1 MEPNIESID
10 LDEPFR
16 FACSETVPCFNE
28 CCRDLNQFLTPYD
41 ILRLKNHFAMP
52 SDDFLKRYC
61 SRHTGP
67 ESGLPIVTLRPKTAP
82 HRTCP
87 YVTPEG
93 CSVYANRPSSCRT
106 YPLVRAISRSRE
118 TGIISERFMVLKE
131 THCLGFN
138 QNKTQTVREWI
149 EHQDLADYCEHN
161 DLLMDLISLKNQ
173 MQPKPLDLKS
183 AHIFHL
189 ALYDLD
195 SFRLQI
201 FDNDLLDELE
211 LEQDKIAKI
220 KTDDVALL
228 KFGIAWV
235 KRELFGQ

>member
-1 MEPNIESID
+1 
-10 LDEPFR
+10 
-16 FACSETVPCFNE
+16 
-28 CCRDLNQFLTPYD
+28 
-41 ILRLKNHFAMP
+41 
-52 SDDFLKRYC
+52 
-61 SRHTGP
+61 
-67 ESGLPIVTLRPKTAP
+67 
-82 HRTCP
+82 
-87 YVTPEG
+87 
-93 CSVYANRPSSCRT
+93 
-106 YPLVRAISRSRE
+106 
-118 TGIISERFMVLKE
+118 MVLKE